1 VGNIVD
7 SLFADYLPR
16 KQQAPVGVADPRQ
29 QTMLTNQMLTPVMDK
44 PVTPPNNY
52 SINPPVNPLRSE
64 FTQPTTQPPVVN
76 SRPIYSNNPPIAPDY
91 GFTQPTQPSAPVV
104 NNRPIYSNNPPIAPD
119 YGFTQ
124 PTQPSAPV
132 VNNRPI
138 YSNNPPI
145 APDYG
150 FTQPTQP
157 SAPVSDQTLTP
168 VMPKPTPPTE
178 EAPEFASVG
187 GIGGGVVPTAEEE
200 EETTDSFEEYLS
212 TLTPDDL
219 DNLDLSGVNLDNIDV
234 SSYEEIN
241 AALTGGSVAPTDLE
255 GLSQLYQYQ
264 VSLLQNVDTLNKVDI
279 DDRPYWYNT
288 GVSGVLGQPSQYSG
302 DEFRAATGLP
312 DSFALYD
319 SGQGL
324 TQENAQRAMSLLSE
338 SASPLEAASQYY
350 GIELQAANNPNSN
363 YNNARKYGT
372 SPEKLAEFQS
382 VIEPILQQVIPYLQ
396 VTQGLRYDDALEYA
410 YKNDP
415 MIAALYN
422 QYGVDLFRQTDDGS
436 TYFFDPIS
444 GTEARTVEVK
454 DSTARDV
461 GLALTLTA
469 AAFILGPVAGKA
481 IASSA
486 GLTTKAA
493 IANTV
498 AATQGALSA
507 AFQGGDVKNILT
519 NALTAGITGPLQT
532 YVSTTLGVSKEV
544 AAAMTQAGLAT
555 AQGAGSKEALLS
567 GFLAGVGEYV
577 KGEMPAANQDF
588 EQFGGDVDA
597 VNPKGFVNTATTR
610 AETKAATDAIKTA
623 ATQNP
628 AATMGETLVIAQRNN
643 PNIAAD
649 VLASAAQQVASGA
662 VTPKGGMLTKD
673 TPAGELEEVTV
684 TGRMANLNGMEVY
697 VASNGLMLNPQTLLP
712 IGRQLVKGKDGVISF
727 IDADDEILNN
737 YGSEFAEG
745 FQKVYGSDR
754 WLKFLD
760 GILAGEEYTV
770 FGNDITYDKLFG
782 DDPSRKVADV
792 TQEETKPTQP
802 EGASLPDKPT
812 AEDVEPQPD
821 LPLEEDMEIP
831 EFEIENLPP
840 DFNAEIPEVV
850 TPPVTPET
858 PVVPRPDAGGGGGS
872 AGGVVVPPPVAPPAT
887 PPATPPP
894 AAPEAPTDEVV
905 DVFDDG
911 GLTGDAFDDS
921 TTGGAEGGAAE
932 DVAVA
937 VTDTEEY
944 RDLQEELNTT
954 RANQETLETTVAGL
968 QDEVAAAN
976 AAAKQAQEAAA
987 AAEAAGAANADKLRG
1002 EAVAAQANAE
1012 RVQNELDT
1020 ANEALGSAN
1029 STIESLQTEL
1039 GTTQQERDVAKKEVT
1054 ELTKTLDTTKAD
1066 VETKTKEINT
1076 LNTTVSTLN
1085 KDVDKLN
1092 TELKNANNTVKD
1104 IQEELNKAKET
1115 NATNVKDLEQKL
1127 ADAKSKATTTKE
1139 NLDSKT
1145 KELETANG
1153 TIKTLT
1159 SEVDTANSTIKD
1171 LNKQL
1176 ETKQSEIESTKA
1188 ELGTAKES
1196 NVELTKELEKT
1207 NTEVATLEGKLSTV
1221 KETNTDLTKR
1231 LEDSNTKVG
1240 ELNENLSSA
1249 KEDLASLKDE
1259 YAEAVVSNKKNVDSL
1274 EKKVKS
1280 KESEIKG
1287 LEKNIKDADSTVKSL
1302 EGEISKNKQE
1312 ITGLEGSLSEA
1323 LKAVSG
1329 LESSLAESEAAT
1341 KAAIA
1346 KGIAD
1351 AEAAGEAGFGEGF
1364 GEGYGEGYG
1373 EGEGV
1378 GYGKGFGKGM
1388 LAGGVSGG
1396 GAAVSQPT
1404 PFMASIDYDP
1414 ELLTPFMAQQQR
1426 DYLAELL
1433 QRLRA

>member
-1 VGNIVD
+1 VENIVN

-16 KQQAPVGVADPRQ
+16 RQQEPVGVVDPRQ
-29 QTMLTNQMLTPVMDK
+29 QTMLTNQMLTPVMNK
-44 PVTPPNNY
+44 PTKPSQKVPVFP
-52 SINPPVNPLRSE
+52 SIGGIGGGTVP
-64 FTQPTTQPPVVN
+64 TQPP
-76 SRPIYSNNPPIAPDY
+76 A
-91 GFTQPTQPSAPVV
+91 
-104 NNRPIYSNNPPIAPD
+104 
-119 YGFTQ
+119 
-124 PTQPSAPV
+124 
-132 VNNRPI
+132 
-138 YSNNPPI
+138 
-145 APDYG
+145 
-150 FTQPTQP
+150 
-157 SAPVSDQTLTP
+157 APVSDQTLTP

-187 GIGGGVVPTAEEE
+187 GIGGGVVPTAEE
-200 EETTDSFEEYLS
+200 TTEPVAYDPSNI
-212 TLTPDDL
+212 
-219 DNLDLSGVNLDNIDV
+219 NL
-234 SSYEEIN
+234 
-241 AALTGGSVAPTDLE
+241 AALENINTGGFDITDLGLFQE
-255 GLSQLYQYQ
+255 GGIADDVFKGLDITQRDE
-264 VSLLQNVDTLNKVDI
+264 VNPDAWVDIFNSYSDFLGSVESGDTANKVNRRDDI
-279 DDRPYWYNT
+279 YNDWQKQNIK
-288 GVSGVLGQPSQYSG
+288 GKYSG
-302 DEFRAATGLP
+302 DLSALRAAIGLS
-312 DSFALYD
+312 DAFSVYDTAGSTITNESLEGAYKTLTSGESFQKVLAD
-319 SGQGL
+319 
-324 TQENAQRAMSLLSE
+324 
-338 SASPLEAASQYY
+338 YY
-350 GIELQAANNPNSN
+350 GFDFQPATNEGANYTNAA
-363 YNNARKYGT
+363 KYGT
-372 SPEKLAEFQS
+372 DAQRMAEFQS
-382 VIEPILQQVIPYLQ
+382 LVEPILQKSIPYIQ
-396 VTQGLRYDDALEYA
+396 ATQGLNYTDALEYA
-410 YKNDP
+410 YTHDP
-415 MIAALYN
+415 MLNALY
-422 QYGVDLFRQTDDGS
+422 QSYGVDLYRQTKDGS
-436 TYFFDPIS
+436 TYIYDPIAGQEIRTLEVKDAKFKDYLPAIAAIGLAFTGIPTALGTALGASGTTATALGGALIS
-444 GTEARTVEVK
+444 GTSTLIQGGNLK
-454 DSTARDV
+454 DALKGAIVSGITAGVSGD
-461 GLALTLTA
+461 LTDA
-469 AAFILGPVAGKA
+469 VGKA
-481 IASSA
+481 
-486 GLTTKAA
+486 
-493 IANTV
+493 
-498 AATQGALSA
+498 
-507 AFQGGDVKNILT
+507 
-519 NALTAGITGPLQT
+519 
-532 YVSTTLGVSKEV
+532 LGVSKDI
-544 AAAMTQAGLAT
+544 AAGITQAGLAA
-555 AQGAGSKEALLS
+555 AQGAGSEEALLS
-567 GFLAGVGEYV
+567 GFLAGASSYIQ
-577 KGEMPAANQDF
+577 GEMPAANQDF

-597 VNPKGFVNTATTR
+597 VNPQGFVNTATTR

-649 VLASAAQQVASGA
+649 VLKSAAQQVASGA

-673 TPAGELEEVTV
+673 TPAGDVEEVIV
-684 TGRMANLNGMEVY
+684 TPTDDVRYTM
-697 VASNGLMLNPQTLLP
+697 PT
-712 IGRQLVKGKDGVISF
+712 KDGAIIQTATKLTATPFGQQFLTGVQTV
-727 IDADDEILNN
+727 DPAGHNEILKQIEA
-737 YGSEFAEG
+737 GADSITWRG
-745 FQKVYGSDR
+745 RTILVSD
-754 WLKFLD
+754 LMGATK
-760 GILAGEEYTV
+760 T
-770 FGNDITYDKLFG
+770 T
-782 DDPSRKVADV
+782 
-792 TQEETKPTQP
+792 TQAPEIVSKEPKQP

-858 PVVPRPDAGGGGGS
+858 PVVPRPNAGGGGGS
-872 AGGVVVPPPVAPPAT
+872 AGGVVVP

-932 DVAVA
+932 DVAVD

-976 AAAKQAQEAAA
+976 AAAKQAQEAAT

-1029 STIESLQTEL
+1029 STIESLQTKL
-1039 GTTQQERDVAKKEVT
+1039 GTTQQERDAAKKEVT

-1312 ITGLEGSLSEA
+1312 ITGLEDSLSEA

-1351 AEAAGEAGFGEGF
+1351 AEAAREAGF
-1364 GEGYGEGYG
+1364 GEGYGEG
-1373 EGEGV
+1373 EGAGL
-1378 GYGKGFGKGM
+1378 GKGLGKGLGAGAGLGSAIGLLGGFGM
-1388 LAGGVSGG
+1388 GQAQGGGGVPYTRPE
-1396 GAAVSQPT
+1396 AKD
-1404 PFMASIDYDP
+1404 FMAKLNFNLP
-1414 ELLTPFMAQQQR
+1414 EAERVQQQQLQ
-1426 DYLAELL
+1426 DYVGMLL
-1433 QRLRA
+1433 GNMR

>member
-29 QTMLTNQMLTPVMDK
+29 QTMLTNQMLTPVMNK

-64 FTQPTTQPPVVN
+64 FTQPTTQPPVENNRPIYSNNPPIAPDYGFTQPTTQPPVVN

-91 GFTQPTQPSAPVV
+91 GFTQPTQPPAPVV
-104 NNRPIYSNNPPIAPD
+104 NSRPIYSNNPPIAPD

-124 PTQPSAPV
+124 PTQPPAPV
-132 VNNRPI
+132 
-138 YSNNPPI
+138 
-145 APDYG
+145 G
-150 FTQPTQP
+150 
-157 SAPVSDQTLTP
+157 DQTLTP
-168 VMPKPTPPTE
+168 VIPKPTPPTRDV
-178 EAPEFASVG
+178 PLFPSVG

-264 VSLLQNVDTLNKVDI
+264 VSLLQNVDTLNEVDI

-1240 ELNENLSSA
+1240 ELNENLASA

-1312 ITGLEGSLSEA
+1312 ITGLEDSLSEA

-1351 AEAAGEAGFGEGF
+1351 AEGAGKEGLGKGLGAGAGLGSAIGLLGGFGMGQAQ
-1364 GEGYGEGYG
+1364 GGG
-1373 EGEGV
+1373 GV
-1378 GYGKGFGKGM
+1378 PYTRPEAKDFMAKLNFNLPEAERVQQQQLQDYVGM
-1388 LAGGVSGG
+1388 LLGN
-1396 GAAVSQPT
+1396 
-1404 PFMASIDYDP
+1404 M
-1414 ELLTPFMAQQQR
+1414 R
-1426 DYLAELL
+1426 
-1433 QRLRA
+1433 

>member
-1 VGNIVD
+1 VENIVN

-16 KQQAPVGVADPRQ
+16 RQQEPVGVVDPRQ
-29 QTMLTNQMLTPVMDK
+29 QTMLTNQMLTPVMNK
-44 PVTPPNNY
+44 PTKPSQKVPVFP
-52 SINPPVNPLRSE
+52 SIGGIGGGTVP
-64 FTQPTTQPPVVN
+64 TQPP
-76 SRPIYSNNPPIAPDY
+76 
-91 GFTQPTQPSAPVV
+91 
-104 NNRPIYSNNPPIAPD
+104 
-119 YGFTQ
+119 
-124 PTQPSAPV
+124 
-132 VNNRPI
+132 
-138 YSNNPPI
+138 
-145 APDYG
+145 
-150 FTQPTQP
+150 
-157 SAPVSDQTLTP
+157 APVSNQTLTP

-187 GIGGGVVPTAEEE
+187 GIGGGVVPTEEE
-200 EETTDSFEEYLS
+200 EETTPPLAYDPSNI
-212 TLTPDDL
+212 
-219 DNLDLSGVNLDNIDV
+219 NL
-234 SSYEEIN
+234 
-241 AALTGGSVAPTDLE
+241 AALENINTGGFDITDLGLFQE
-255 GLSQLYQYQ
+255 GGIADDVFKGLDITQRDE
-264 VSLLQNVDTLNKVDI
+264 VNPDAWVDIFNSYSDFLGSVESGDTANKVNRRDDI
-279 DDRPYWYNT
+279 YNDWQKQNIK
-288 GVSGVLGQPSQYSG
+288 GKYSG
-302 DEFRAATGLP
+302 DLSALRAAIGLS
-312 DSFALYD
+312 DAFSVYDTAGSTITNESLEGAYKTLTSGESFQKVLAD
-319 SGQGL
+319 
-324 TQENAQRAMSLLSE
+324 
-338 SASPLEAASQYY
+338 YY
-350 GIELQAANNPNSN
+350 GFDFQPATNEGANYTNAA
-363 YNNARKYGT
+363 KYGT
-372 SPEKLAEFQS
+372 DAQRMAEFQS
-382 VIEPILQQVIPYLQ
+382 LVEPILQKSIPYIQ
-396 VTQGLRYDDALEYA
+396 ATQGLEYTDALEYA
-410 YKNDP
+410 YTHDP
-415 MIAALYN
+415 MLNALY
-422 QYGVDLFRQTDDGS
+422 QSYGVDLYRQTKDGS
-436 TYFFDPIS
+436 TYIYDPIAGQEIRTLEVKDAKFKDFLPAIAAIGLAFAGVPTALGTALGASGTTATALGGALIS
-444 GTEARTVEVK
+444 GT
-454 DSTARDV
+454 ST
-461 GLALTLTA
+461 L
-469 AAFILGPVAGKA
+469 I
-481 IASSA
+481 
-486 GLTTKAA
+486 
-493 IANTV
+493 
-498 AATQGALSA
+498 
-507 AFQGGDVKNILT
+507 QGGDLKD
-519 NALTAGITGPLQT
+519 ALKGAIVSGITAG
-532 YVSTTLGVSKEV
+532 VSGDLTDAVGKALGVSKEI
-544 AAAMTQAGLAT
+544 AAGITQAGLAA
-555 AQGAGSKEALLS
+555 AQGAGTEEALLS
-567 GFLAGVGEYV
+567 GFLAGASSYIQG
-577 KGEMPAANQDF
+577 KMPAANQDPD
-588 EQFGGDVDA
+588 QFGFKGENPDIIFDGADA
-597 VNPKGFVNTATTR
+597 ATGSAEAWSAAFAGTETA
-610 AETKAATDAIKTA
+610 KAATDAVTTA
-623 ATQNP
+623 IAQNP
-628 AATMGETLVIAQRNN
+628 AASLSEIIVTAQRIN

-673 TPAGELEEVTV
+673 TPAGDVEEVTV

-770 FGNDITYDKLFG
+770 FGNEITYDKLFG

-792 TQEETKPTQP
+792 TLEETQPKQP

-812 AEDVEPQPD
+812 AEDVEPQPE

-840 DFNAEIPEVV
+840 EFEAEIPEVV
-850 TPPVTPET
+850 TPPEP
-858 PVVPRPDAGGGGGS
+858 PVVPRPNAGGGGGS
-872 AGGVVVPPPVAPPAT
+872 AGGVVVPPPVT

-932 DVAVA
+932 DVAVD

-1029 STIESLQTEL
+1029 STIESLQTKL
-1039 GTTQQERDVAKKEVT
+1039 GTTQQERDAAKKEVT

-1240 ELNENLSSA
+1240 ELNENLASA

-1287 LEKNIKDADSTVKSL
+1287 LEKNIKDADSTIKSL

-1351 AEAAGEAGFGEGF
+1351 AEAAREAGF
-1364 GEGYGEGYG
+1364 GEGYGEG
-1373 EGEGV
+1373 EGAGL
-1378 GYGKGFGKGM
+1378 GKGLGKGLGAGAGLGSAIGLLGGFGM
-1388 LAGGVSGG
+1388 GQAQGGGGVPYTRPE
-1396 GAAVSQPT
+1396 AKD
-1404 PFMASIDYDP
+1404 FMAKLNFNLP
-1414 ELLTPFMAQQQR
+1414 EAERVQQQQLQ
-1426 DYLAELL
+1426 DYVGMLL
-1433 QRLRA
+1433 GNMR

>member
-7 SLFADYLPR
+7 SLFGDYLPR

-29 QTMLTNQMLTPVMDK
+29 QTMLTNQMLTPVMNK
-44 PVTPPNNY
+44 PVMP
-52 SINPPVNPLRSE
+52 SREVPVFPSVGGIGGGVI
-64 FTQPTTQPPVVN
+64 PTQPP
-76 SRPIYSNNPPIAPDY
+76 
-91 GFTQPTQPSAPVV
+91 
-104 NNRPIYSNNPPIAPD
+104 
-119 YGFTQ
+119 
-124 PTQPSAPV
+124 
-132 VNNRPI
+132 
-138 YSNNPPI
+138 
-145 APDYG
+145 
-150 FTQPTQP
+150 
-157 SAPVSDQTLTP
+157 APVSNQTLTP
-168 VMPKPTPPTE
+168 VMFKPTPPTE
-178 EAPEFASVG
+178 EAPVFASVG
-187 GIGGGVVPTAEEE
+187 GIGGGVVPTAEE
-200 EETTDSFEEYLS
+200 TTDSFEEYLS
-212 TLTPDDL
+212 TLTTDDL

-255 GLSQLYQYQ
+255 GLSQLYQQQ
-264 VSLLQNVDTLNKVDI
+264 VSLLQNVDTLNEVDI

-350 GIELQAANNPNSN
+350 GIELQTANNPNSN
-363 YNNARKYGT
+363 YNNASKYGT

-444 GTEARTVEVK
+444 GTESRTVEVK
-454 DSTARDV
+454 DSTFRDV

-469 AAFILGPVAGKA
+469 AAFMLGPIAGEA

-486 GLTTKAA
+486 GLTTEAA

-498 AATQGALSA
+498 AATQGALSS

-567 GFLAGVGEYV
+567 GFLAGVGEYI
-577 KGEMPAANQDF
+577 KGELPAANQDF

-597 VNPKGFVNTATTR
+597 VNPKGFVNTATTI

-649 VLASAAQQVASGA
+649 VLKSAAQQVASGA
-662 VTPKGGMLTKD
+662 VTPERGMLTKD
-673 TPAGELEEVTV
+673 TPAGPVEEVVVTPNNDVLYTV
-684 TGRMANLNGMEVY
+684 P
-697 VASNGLMLNPQTLLP
+697 S
-712 IGRQLVKGKDGVISF
+712 KDGVIYQTAKDLLPNKKGERWF
-727 IDADDEILNN
+727 EILQEQDPAFHKELLSLIEQNGTDIAFKWRGTPIN
-737 YGSEFAEG
+737 VSE
-745 FQKVYGSDR
+745 
-754 WLKFLD
+754 W
-760 GILAGEEYTV
+760 
-770 FGNDITYDKLFG
+770 YDAT
-782 DDPSRKVADV
+782 STT
-792 TQEETKPTQP
+792 TQAPEIVSKEPTQP

-812 AEDVEPQPD
+812 AEDVESQPT
-821 LPLEEDMEIP
+821 LPPDEAMEIP

-840 DFNAEIPEVV
+840 EFEAEIPEVV
-850 TPPVTPET
+850 TPPEP
-858 PVVPRPDAGGGGGS
+858 PVVPRPNAGGGGGGS
-872 AGGVVVPPPVAPPAT
+872 AGGVVVP

-932 DVAVA
+932 EGGAEGSEGAEGGAAEVGGDAGDVD
-937 VTDTEEY
+937 VTTTEQYKALQSELDNALASQG
-944 RDLQEELNTT
+944 DLEIQVN
-954 RANQETLETTVAGL
+954 NL
-968 QDEVAAAN
+968 QNEVAAAN
-976 AAAKQAQEAAA
+976 AAAQQAQEAAA

-1002 EAVAAQANAE
+1002 EAVAAQEAANKT
-1012 RVQNELDT
+1012 QSELDS
-1020 ANEALGSAN
+1020 ANKALGN
-1029 STIESLQTEL
+1029 
-1039 GTTQQERDVAKKEVT
+1039 
-1054 ELTKTLDTTKAD
+1054 AD
-1066 VETKTKEINT
+1066 
-1076 LNTTVSTLN
+1076 
-1085 KDVDKLN
+1085 
-1092 TELKNANNTVKD
+1092 
-1104 IQEELNKAKET
+1104 
-1115 NATNVKDLEQKL
+1115 
-1127 ADAKSKATTTKE
+1127 
-1139 NLDSKT
+1139 
-1145 KELETANG
+1145 
-1153 TIKTLT
+1153 
-1159 SEVDTANSTIKD
+1159 STIKD
-1171 LNKQL
+1171 LTSKL
-1176 ETKQSEIESTKA
+1176 GASETA
-1188 ELGTAKES
+1188 

-1351 AEAAGEAGFGEGF
+1351 AEGAGKEGLGKGLGAGAGLGSAIGLLGGFGMGQAQ
-1364 GEGYGEGYG
+1364 GGG
-1373 EGEGV
+1373 GV
-1378 GYGKGFGKGM
+1378 PYTRPEAKDFMAKLNFNLPEAERVQQQQLQDYVGM
-1388 LAGGVSGG
+1388 LLGN
-1396 GAAVSQPT
+1396 
-1404 PFMASIDYDP
+1404 M
-1414 ELLTPFMAQQQR
+1414 R
-1426 DYLAELL
+1426 
-1433 QRLRA
+1433 

>member
-16 KQQAPVGVADPRQ
+16 KQQAPVRVADPRQ
-29 QTMLTNQMLTPVMDK
+29 QTMLTNQMLTPVMNK
-44 PVTPPNNY
+44 PTKPSQKV
-52 SINPPVNPLRSE
+52 PVFPSVGGIGGG
-64 FTQPTTQPPVVN
+64 TVPTQPP
-76 SRPIYSNNPPIAPDY
+76 A
-91 GFTQPTQPSAPVV
+91 
-104 NNRPIYSNNPPIAPD
+104 
-119 YGFTQ
+119 
-124 PTQPSAPV
+124 
-132 VNNRPI
+132 
-138 YSNNPPI
+138 
-145 APDYG
+145 
-150 FTQPTQP
+150 
-157 SAPVSDQTLTP
+157 APVSDQTLTP
-168 VMPKPTPPTE
+168 VMPKPTPPPAAPVSSNSDIRYSFVPSDGNYDFGNNWSQPEQSPVMSKPTTPSLKAPQELINPVTTTE
-178 EAPEFASVG
+178 EKQQYDQLFGANVS
-187 GIGGGVVPTAEEE
+187 GGVVPTE
-200 EETTDSFEEYLS
+200 EETTEPVAYDPSNI
-212 TLTPDDL
+212 
-219 DNLDLSGVNLDNIDV
+219 NL
-234 SSYEEIN
+234 
-241 AALTGGSVAPTDLE
+241 AALENINTGGFDITDLGLFQE
-255 GLSQLYQYQ
+255 GGIADDVFKGLDITQRDE
-264 VSLLQNVDTLNKVDI
+264 VNPDAWVDVFNSYSDF
-279 DDRPYWYNT
+279 
-288 GVSGVLGQPSQYSG
+288 LGSVESG
-302 DEFRAATGLP
+302 DTADKVNRRDDIYNNYYNENTTTNQYLGDPSAFRAAVGLS
-312 DSFALYD
+312 DAFSVYDKAGSTITNESLQEAYQALT
-319 SGQGL
+319 SGANPV
-324 TQENAQRAMSLLSE
+324 EALS
-338 SASPLEAASQYY
+338 AYY
-350 GIELQAANNPNSN
+350 GFEIQPTSNEGANYTNAA
-363 YNNARKYGT
+363 KYGT
-372 SPEKLAEFQS
+372 DAQRMAEFQS
-382 VIEPILQQVIPYLQ
+382 LVEPILQKSIPYIQ
-396 VTQGLRYDDALEYA
+396 ATQGLNYTDALEYA
-410 YKNDP
+410 YTHDP
-415 MIAALYN
+415 MLAAVY
-422 QYGVDLFRQTDDGS
+422 QSYGVDLFRQTKDGS
-436 TYFFDPIS
+436 TYIYDPIA
-444 GTEARTVEVK
+444 GQEIRTLEVK
-454 DSTARDV
+454 DARFKDVFPSLVKAGIIALATGGIGAGLGGALGMTA
-461 GLALTLTA
+461 GQTAALT
-469 AAFILGPVAGKA
+469 
-481 IASSA
+481 
-486 GLTTKAA
+486 
-493 IANTV
+493 
-498 AATQGALSA
+498 GALGSLA
-507 AFQGGDVKNILT
+507 QGGDPKDAILAAVT
-519 NALTAGITGPLQT
+519 GGISGGLTDAVGKA
-532 YVSTTLGVSKEV
+532 LGVSKEV
-544 AAAMTQAGLAT
+544 ATGITQAGLAA

-567 GFLAGVGEYV
+567 GFLAGVGEYIR
-577 KGEMPAANQDF
+577 GETPAANQDF

-597 VNPKGFVNTATTR
+597 VNPQGFVNTATTR

-673 TPAGELEEVTV
+673 TPAGDVEEVIV
-684 TGRMANLNGMEVY
+684 TPTDDVRYTM
-697 VASNGLMLNPQTLLP
+697 PT
-712 IGRQLVKGKDGVISF
+712 KDGAIIQTATKLTATPFGQQFLTGVQTV
-727 IDADDEILNN
+727 DPAGHNEILKQIEA
-737 YGSEFAEG
+737 GADSITWRG
-745 FQKVYGSDR
+745 RTILVSD
-754 WLKFLD
+754 LMGATK
-760 GILAGEEYTV
+760 T
-770 FGNDITYDKLFG
+770 T
-782 DDPSRKVADV
+782 
-792 TQEETKPTQP
+792 TQAPEIVSKEPKQP

-831 EFEIENLPP
+831 EFDIENLPP

-858 PVVPRPDAGGGGGS
+858 PVVPRPTEGGGGGS
-872 AGGVVVPPPVAPPAT
+872 AGGVVVPPPVT

-932 DVAVA
+932 DVAVD

-1351 AEAAGEAGFGEGF
+1351 AEGAGKEGLGKGLGAGAGLGSAIGLLGGFGMGQAQ
-1364 GEGYGEGYG
+1364 GGG
-1373 EGEGV
+1373 GV
-1378 GYGKGFGKGM
+1378 PYTRPEAKDFMAKLNFNLPEAERVQQQQLQDYVGM
-1388 LAGGVSGG
+1388 LLGN
-1396 GAAVSQPT
+1396 
-1404 PFMASIDYDP
+1404 M
-1414 ELLTPFMAQQQR
+1414 R
-1426 DYLAELL
+1426 
-1433 QRLRA
+1433 